1 MATFDIFFLV
11 VVGLSTLFGLTR
23 GLVAESLGL
32 AAWGVAILAL
42 KFLFAPVS
50 LWLRGTTGSAPLGDV
65 AALILIV
72 VLAVGLM
79 RLFATMLRDRVK
91 DSGLGP
97 IDRIMGALF
106 GLTRGVVLISLA
118 YLGLAFMVSRDA
130 MPDWIVTARTFPLV
144 DNTSTAL
151 RNFIGALRDEQPL
164 ADLPLPDGHPAIDDF
179 YGPGEDAPSLPGG
192 YTDEEQRELEKLLE
206 KNKHEAVGI

>member
-72 VLAVGLM
+72 MLAVGLT
-79 RLFATMLRDRVK
+79 RLFAAMLRDRVK

-106 GLTRGVVLISLA
+106 GLTRGVILISLA
-118 YLGLAFMVSRDA
+118 YLGLAFMVSRDT
-130 MPDWIVTARTFPLV
+130 MPDWIVTARSFPVV
-144 DNTSTAL
+144 DNTASAL
-151 RNFIGALRDEQPL
+151 RSFIGALRDEEAL
-164 ADLPLPDGHPAIDDF
+164 TAEGLPEGHPALDDY
-179 YGPGEDAPSLPGG
+179 YGQGQAPSLPGG
-192 YTDEEQRELEKLLE
+192 YTGEEQRELEKLLE
-206 KNKHEAVGI
+206 KNQHEAVGI

>member
-1 MATFDIFFLV
+1 MATFDIFFVV

-72 VLAVGLM
+72 LLAVGLT
-79 RLFATMLRDRVK
+79 RLFAMMLRDRVK

-97 IDRIMGALF
+97 VDRVMGAAF
-106 GLTRGVVLISLA
+106 GLTRGVVLISLV
-118 YLGLAFMVSRDA
+118 YLGLAFMVSREA
-130 MPDWIVTARTFPLV
+130 MPDWIVTARSFPIV
-144 DNTSTAL
+144 DNTATAL
-151 RNFIGALRDEQPL
+151 RQFIGALRSEDALTVEH
-164 ADLPLPDGHPAIDDF
+164 LPYGHPPIDEFID
-179 YGPGEDAPSLPGG
+179 PGEAPSLPGG

-206 KNKHEAVGI
+206 KNQHQAVGI

>member
-72 VLAVGLM
+72 MLAVGLT
-79 RLFATMLRDRVK
+79 RLFAMMLRDRVK

-97 IDRIMGALF
+97 VDRFMGAAF
-106 GLTRGVVLISLA
+106 GLTRGVVLISLV

-130 MPDWIVTARTFPLV
+130 MPDWIVTARSFPIV
-144 DNTSTAL
+144 DNTATAL
-151 RNFIGALRDEQPL
+151 RQFIGALREEEAL
-164 ADLPLPDGHPAIDDF
+164 TDLPYGHPPIDEFTDQ
-179 YGPGEDAPSLPGG
+179 GEAPSLPGG

-206 KNKHEAVGI
+206 KNQHEAVGI